1 VDAIVQHTDSGAL
14 PVRQLCHT
22 GRVPDTTEQ
31 SSQDGNAQVRDSG
44 LSRSG
49 DTTMTPSQSAEIEAK
64 KTFEGFIKWLK
75 VSFYWIMAILV
86 ILAWCNFG
94 ADTETGSQY
103 NGAVY
108 APTNIGEK

>member
-1 VDAIVQHTDSGAL
+1 MSRGRGTAMKTSED
-14 PVRQLCHT
+14 T
-22 GRVPDTTEQ
+22 GT
-31 SSQDGNAQVRDSG
+31 
-44 LSRSG
+44 
-49 DTTMTPSQSAEIEAK
+49 EAK
-64 KTFEGFIKWLK
+64 KTFEGFIKWSK

-108 APTNIGEK
+108 APKNMGDT